1 MDSLIVV
8 LGGFVAIVAIIGILA
23 YAALRVSGRASAESE
38 AIRASQALIGKL
50 REVESRPAPAL
61 TVNAAGVPVF
71 SLEAHLASH
80 GDDFALLPDVPRT
93 ADVRYALGW
102 TPKNDCVFVLGLQE
116 ADRSRG
122 GIIAPDDARQR
133 PHKGIV
139 LAVGGG
145 LWDAEQE
152 RLYPVEASVGDL
164 VTYGHYSGEAFE
176 LEGLEVLIVRNVEIK
191 GRKRAGTYQLTRHH
205 LDVGGL
211 HERHVYHE
219 PHTYCEHCAAP
230 VNEVL
235 DAERE
240 QLREAN
246 RAALGFETP
255 AVGDAVPPLDG
266 FITCAECPSP
276 DLCRMAPASCLG
288 ENAVASQAPPPAPAA
303 DDEASRRAIAEERA
317 RLVAERNREDEPAD
331 GDPDL

>member
-1 MDSLIVV
+1 MDIVV
-8 LGGFVAIVAIIGILA
+8 ALIAAVAIISLIA
-23 YAALRVSGRASAESE
+23 YASVRLGAGSVSANFEVHPRTNE
-38 AIRASQALIGKL
+38 AHQRIAHAR
-50 REVESRPAPAL
+50 RPTPAL
-61 TVNAAGVPVF
+61 TVNTAGVPVF
-71 SLEAHLASH
+71 SIDAHLASH
-80 GDDFALLPDVPRT
+80 GVPFARLEGPPP

-191 GRKRAGTYQLTRHH
+191 GRKLAGTYQLTTHH

-230 VNEVL
+230 VTEAL
-235 DAERE
+235 DAARE
-240 QLREAN
+240 ELREAN
-246 RAALGFETP
+246 RAALGFEGTP
-255 AVGDAVPPLDG
+255 GAAAAATGLDG
-266 FITCAECPSP
+266 FVTCAECQTP
-276 DLCRMAPASCLG
+276 DVCRMPPSSCLV
-288 ENAVASQAPPPAPAA
+288 ESFNEPAPQAPPPAPAA
-303 DDEASRRAIAEERA
+303 DEEASRRAIAEERA
-317 RLVAERNREDEPAD
+317 RLVAERNREDESAD
-331 GDPDL
+331 GDILF